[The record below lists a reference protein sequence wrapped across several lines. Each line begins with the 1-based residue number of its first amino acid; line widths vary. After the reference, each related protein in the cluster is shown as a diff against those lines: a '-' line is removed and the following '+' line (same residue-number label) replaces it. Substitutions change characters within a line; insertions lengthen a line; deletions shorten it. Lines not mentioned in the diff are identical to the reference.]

1 MSEYDQLKEKV
12 AAQLQEKCGSM
23 DVCAAMS
30 ALGVP
35 LTATGNIDSDIRKRY
50 KKAALKFHPDR
61 NRQEDLNTRI
71 HAEEAWMLITAK
83 YDSHFAGR

>member
-35 LTATGNIDSDIRKRY
+35 LTATGMMYVNMFI
-50 KKAALKFHPDR
+50 
-61 NRQEDLNTRI
+61 
-71 HAEEAWMLITAK
+71 AK
-83 YDSHFAGR
+83 SL

>member
-1 MSEYDQLKEKV
+1 MFFTGGEICACFLACV
-12 AAQLQEKCGSM
+12 CGG
-23 DVCAAMS
+23 
-30 ALGVP
+30 LP
-35 LTATGNIDSDIRKRY
+35 GNIDSDIRKRY